1 MVNKIQKL
9 ISKFD
14 DNLLDK
20 NDSFEVYMEKF
31 AKLIIE
37 DVMYVVN
44 DELQYQIGFGMTKTI
59 NDEVKKHYEINE
71 WFQNQFN

>member
-44 DELQYQIGFGMTKTI
+44 DELQYQIGFGMAKTI
-59 NDEVKKHYEINE
+59 NDEVKKHYEINDE
-71 WFQNQFN
+71 